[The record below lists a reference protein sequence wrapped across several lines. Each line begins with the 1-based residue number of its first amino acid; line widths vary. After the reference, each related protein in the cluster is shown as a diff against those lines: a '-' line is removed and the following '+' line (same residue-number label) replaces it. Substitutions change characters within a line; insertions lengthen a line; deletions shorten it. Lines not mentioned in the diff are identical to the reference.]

1 MMNKTPKI
9 LIDGDACPVKDTIF
23 AVGKAYNL
31 PVVVI
36 CSIAHFTRK
45 QDERGQWIFVDSSYQ
60 NVDMELVNRAQPGD
74 IAITQDYGLA
84 ALLLNK
90 HCIVLHHS
98 GFQYTEDNIE
108 QLLMNR
114 HISAKIRQ
122 AGGRTKGPKPITGEH
137 KRQFGQLLE
146 KVVQEVKQ
154 E

>member
-1 MMNKTPKI
+1 MTKI

-23 AVGKAYNL
+23 AIGKAYDI
-31 PVVVI
+31 PVLVI
-36 CSIAHFTRK
+36 CSVAHFPRK
-45 QDERGQWIFVDSSYQ
+45 QDGRGQWIFVDSSYQ
-60 NVDMELVNRAQPGD
+60 NVDMELVNRAHPGD

-90 HCIVLHHS
+90 RCLVLHHS

-108 QLLMNR
+108 QLLLNR
-114 HISAKIRQ
+114 HISAKIRK
-122 AGGRTKGPKPITGEH
+122 AGGRTKGMKPISGEH

-146 KVVQEVKQ
+146 KVVRELKQ

>member
-1 MMNKTPKI
+1 MMEQMKKI
-9 LIDGDACPVKDTIF
+9 LVDGDACPVKDTVF
-23 AVGKAYNL
+23 AVGKAYGI

-36 CSIAHFTRK
+36 CSIAHFTQK
-45 QDERGQWIFVDSSYQ
+45 QDARGTWIFVDSSYQ
-60 NVDMELVNRAQPGD
+60 NVDMELINRARAGD

-84 ALLLNK
+84 ALLMGK
-90 HCIVLHHS
+90 HCVVLHHS

-114 HISAKIRQ
+114 HISAKIRH
-122 AGGRTKGPKPITGEH
+122 AGGRTKGPKPLTGEH

-146 KVVQEVKQ
+146 KVVQEAMQ